1 MRLKFDIHLHTSI
14 YSPCSLMEPE
24 EMVESAISTGLDGIV
39 ITEHHYQWTDKE
51 IEELKKKVFVNGL
64 IIFSGAE
71 ITTDAGDL
79 LVFGLPGKT
88 ISNWKNFVSVEE
100 VIAEVNKHNGFCI
113 AAHPTRNYH
122 HFDHRLEALPIPAM
136 EVMSVNMNV
145 AEQEKASLWA
155 NKLNRI
161 QTCASDAHRAFHV
174 GKYWIEV
181 EMEKPD
187 RIDFISALKNG
198 RFRMG
203 SPNTNIKKCQSYE

>member
-1 MRLKFDIHLHTSI
+1 MRLKFDIHLHTNV

-39 ITEHHYQWTDKE
+39 ITEHHYQWTEKE

-64 IIFSGAE
+64 TIFSGAE

-79 LVFGLPGKT
+79 LVFGLKEKT
-88 ISNWKNFVSVEE
+88 ISQWKSFVSVEE
-100 VIAEVNKHNGFCI
+100 VIAEVKRHDGFCI
-113 AAHPTRNYH
+113 AAHPTRDYH
-122 HFDHRLEALPIPAM
+122 HFDYRLETLPIPAM

-155 NKLNRI
+155 NKLNRVQI
-161 QTCASDAHRAFHV
+161 CASDAHRAIYV
-174 GKYWIEV
+174 GRYWIEV

-187 RIDFISALKNG
+187 KIDFISALKNK

-203 SPNTNIKKCQSYE
+203 SPNKTIKNYL

>member
-1 MRLKFDIHLHTSI
+1 MRLKFDIHLHTNV

-24 EMVESAISTGLDGIV
+24 EMVESAISMGLNGIV
-39 ITEHHYQWTDKE
+39 ITEHHYQWEEKE
-51 IEELKKKVFVNGL
+51 IEELKKKVYTNGL
-64 IIFSGAE
+64 SIFSGAE

-79 LVFGLPGKT
+79 LVFGLHGKN
-88 ISNWKNFVSVEE
+88 ISNWKNFVPVEE
-100 VIAEVNKHNGFCI
+100 VMTEVNKHNGFCI
-113 AAHPTRNYH
+113 AAHPTRSYH
-122 HFDHRLEALPIPAM
+122 HFDQRLETLSIPAM

-155 NKLNRI
+155 KKLNRMQI
-161 QTCASDAHRAFHV
+161 CASDAHRASHV

-187 RIDFISALKNG
+187 KIDFISALKNR

-203 SPNTNIKKCQSYE
+203 SPYTNIKKCQSYE